1 MTGYLIRRLGTAIIV
16 VLGVTLMTFA
26 MLHIIAPSPGLMQL
40 GPKAPPAAIKAFNHQ
55 AGYDKPIWEQF
66 LTYLGNLL
74 HGNFGWSYKLNQS
87 VDAIFS
93 ERGPLSIFLSGTSLV
108 LSIVI
113 ALPLGIY
120 QAVKRNS
127 VGDITATAL
136 TFIFYSM
143 PLFLFALVLV
153 DLFALDLKWVSPT
166 ISGNQSLTQALEVPK
181 NLILPLVTLSVTN
194 IASFS
199 RFQRSSALDVLAQD
213 YIKVARAKGLSER
226 MIYSRHLIRNAS
238 LPMVTL
244 IGLSIPALVAGN
256 LLIES
261 VFNIDGLGLTFINSL
276 TGDDYDVLVGYT
288 LITAVLTVVGN
299 LVADI
304 ALSLTDPRIRLV

>member
-16 VLGVTLMTFA
+16 VLGVTLMTFL

-40 GPKAPPAAIKAFNHQ
+40 GPKAPPAAIKAFNHA
-55 AGYDKPIWEQF
+55 AGYDKPIWQQF
-66 LTYLGNLL
+66 VDYLDHLL

-87 VDAIFS
+87 VDAVFN

-127 VGDITATAL
+127 VGDVSATAL

-143 PLFLFALVLV
+143 PLFLFALILV
-153 DLFALDLKWVSPT
+153 DVFALDLKWVSPT
-166 ISGNQSLTQALEVPK
+166 ISGDQSLSSALAVPK
-181 NLILPLVTLSVTN
+181 NLILPLITLSLTN
-194 IASFS
+194 VASFS
-199 RFQRSSALDVLAQD
+199 RFQRSAALDVLAQD
-213 YIKVARAKGLSER
+213 YIKVARAKGLSDR
-226 MIYSRHLIRNAS
+226 LVYSRHLIRNAS

-288 LITAVLTVVGN
+288 LITAILTVVGN

-304 ALSLTDPRIRLV
+304 ALSITDPRIRLV